1 MNIIY
6 SLYSNFLFCHFSLC
20 GSPSCPQPP
29 WSFFLSPSFRLTL
42 LSFCQH
48 SCFLLLSSPP
58 TPPPPLIIS
67 CLSSLTLW
75 LTPPPSRPV
84 SPPPSLFSVSV
95 EPLWLH
101 RYTDC
106 WLCRGSG
113 MLFWHSTRR
122 YCTSSTLPLS
132 HNLCTNRP
140 PVLDQILRPVCFA
153 KGTHYA
159 CLYFFTY
166 IICLICELL
175 TVSITIT
182 VTEDQWQI
190 CT

>member
-1 MNIIY
+1 M
-6 SLYSNFLFCHFSLC
+6 
-20 GSPSCPQPP
+20 SPSCPHHLDL
-29 WSFFLSPSFRLTL
+29 FF
-42 LSFCQH
+42 
-48 SCFLLLSSPP
+48 SPP
-58 TPPPPLIIS
+58 LPDSLCCLSVNTHVSCYCPPPQHHHHPS
-67 CLSSLTLW
+67 SSLAFH
-75 LTPPPSRPV
+75 PSLCDSPLHLPA
-84 SPPPSLFSVSV
+84 PPPSLFSVSV

-106 WLCRGSG
+106 WLCRGGG

-140 PVLDQILRPVCFA
+140 PVLDQILRPVCFP

-175 TVSITIT
+175 NVSITIT

>member
-20 GSPSCPQPP
+20 VPLLSSPP

-48 SCFLLLSSPP
+48 SCFLLLS
-58 TPPPPLIIS
+58 PPPN
-67 CLSSLTLW
+67 TTT
-75 LTPPPSRPV
+75 TPHHLLPFIPHSVTHPSTFP
-84 SPPPSLFSVSV
+84 PPPSLFSVSV

-106 WLCRGSG
+106 WLCRGGG

-140 PVLDQILRPVCFA
+140 PVLDQILRPVCFP

-175 TVSITIT
+175 NVSITIT

>member
-1 MNIIY
+1 M
-6 SLYSNFLFCHFSLC
+6 
-20 GSPSCPQPP
+20 SPSCPHHLDL
-29 WSFFLSPSFRLTL
+29 FF
-42 LSFCQH
+42 
-48 SCFLLLSSPP
+48 SPP
-58 TPPPPLIIS
+58 LSDSLCCLSVNTHVSCYCPPPPN
-67 CLSSLTLW
+67 TTT
-75 LTPPPSRPV
+75 TPHHLLPFIPHSVTHPSTSP
-84 SPPPSLFSVSV
+84 PPPSLFSVSV

-106 WLCRGSG
+106 WLCRGGG

-140 PVLDQILRPVCFA
+140 PVLDQILRPVCFP

-175 TVSITIT
+175 NVSITIT